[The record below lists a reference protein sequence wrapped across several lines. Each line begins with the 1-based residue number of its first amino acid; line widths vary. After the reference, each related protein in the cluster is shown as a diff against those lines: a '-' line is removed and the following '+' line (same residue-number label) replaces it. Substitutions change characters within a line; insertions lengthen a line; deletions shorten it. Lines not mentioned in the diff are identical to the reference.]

1 MDPNEA
7 ASELSSLRST
17 KSSWF
22 NLKYFLLLL
31 NMILVYLNSGLFFYL
46 FTKDFRKQ
54 QHFNLKDYPN
64 LRYATQ
70 ISSERVQ
77 SSLEDAVVERSSK
90 GVQNQVLEF
99 GNNLDEELSY
109 TLNKDRQDRPF
120 AVDHKYPALNEVV
133 SMFGQQENPFD
144 SANGQPEKPLKERK
158 RMGLLDIIRNRKE
171 DDFGIQ
177 DPGENQAAAQ
187 VVHSPNIELN
197 NQINLNQ
204 QLNEQSSKKNKTLI
218 KKTSYSD
225 LDSLNKQLSM
235 IYLLLAL
242 NNFLNFICLTKDKSH
257 NFLLILTLPS
267 IFTILPLIITKF
279 NHEINAWLFVVYI
292 VIAVLTWVHCKRLK
306 RSTSEQLS
314 QHLTNQIYGNQHFVS
329 LESNPT
335 STQHFLIPDELHDS
349 CKGPSP
355 YPGKEK
361 TNLIS
366 IDKKPMN
373 EQPVALK
380 RIMNL
385 RAGLQKQMTP
395 PPSYDNCCNSADLL

>member
-1 MDPNEA
+1 MDPNDA
-7 ASELSSLRST
+7 NSELSSLRST

-22 NLKYFLLLL
+22 NLKFLLLFL
-31 NMILVYLNSGLFFYL
+31 NFIMVYLNSGLFFYL

-77 SSLEDAVVERSSK
+77 SSLEDTIVERSPK
-90 GVQNQVLEF
+90 NDRVQNQVLEF
-99 GNNLDEELSY
+99 GNNLDELGY
-109 TLNKDRQDRPF
+109 LNNKDRQDRPF
-120 AVDHKYPALNEVV
+120 AVDHKYPALDEVV

-144 SANGQPEKPLKERK
+144 SAPTTGNRQPEKPLKELK
-158 RMGLLDIIRNRKE
+158 RIGLLDIIRNRK
-171 DDFGIQ
+171 DDSN
-177 DPGENQAAAQ
+177 DLADSKLAAQ
-187 VVHSPNIELN
+187 VAHGPTSELS

-204 QLNEQSSKKNKTLI
+204 QLNEQSSKKNRTLI
-218 KKTSYSD
+218 KKTNYSD

-242 NNFLNFICLTKDKSH
+242 NNFLNFICLTKEKSH

-279 NHEINAWLFVVYI
+279 NQEINVWLFVVYI
-292 VIAVLTWVHCKRLK
+292 LIAVLTWVHCKRLK

-329 LESNPT
+329 LDSNPT
-335 STQHFLIPDELHDS
+335 STQHFLINPDDS
-349 CKGPSP
+349 
-355 YPGKEK
+355 
-361 TNLIS
+361 
-366 IDKKPMN
+366 
-373 EQPVALK
+373 
-380 RIMNL
+380 
-385 RAGLQKQMTP
+385 
-395 PPSYDNCCNSADLL
+395 